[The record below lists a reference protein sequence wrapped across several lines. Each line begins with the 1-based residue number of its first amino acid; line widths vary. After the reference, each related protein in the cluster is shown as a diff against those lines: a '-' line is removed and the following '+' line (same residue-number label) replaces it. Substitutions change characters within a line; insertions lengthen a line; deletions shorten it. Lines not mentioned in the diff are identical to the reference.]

1 MIRKTVMAPIATAL
15 LVSAC
20 ANSGANY
27 VPVIDGAVGP
37 NFDVD
42 LAQCQGLAA
51 SQGQIGGSTAAAA
64 ATGAGVAGATS
75 VILNDNSDDL
85 GRAAAAGAVVG
96 VASDAIQRNANKE
109 VIVRN
114 CMRGRGYNVVG

>member
-1 MIRKTVMAPIATAL
+1 MIRQRSTAL
-15 LVSAC
+15 LFLSLSITAC

-27 VPVIDGAVGP
+27 VPVIDGPVGP
-37 NFDVD
+37 NFQSD
-42 LAQCQGLAA
+42 LGQCQALAA
-51 SQGQIGGSTAAAA
+51 SQGQVGGSTAAAA
-64 ATGAGVAGATS
+64 ATGAGLAGATS

-85 GRAAAAGAVVG
+85 GRAAAVGALAGVT
-96 VASDAIQRNANKE
+96 SDAIQRNANKE